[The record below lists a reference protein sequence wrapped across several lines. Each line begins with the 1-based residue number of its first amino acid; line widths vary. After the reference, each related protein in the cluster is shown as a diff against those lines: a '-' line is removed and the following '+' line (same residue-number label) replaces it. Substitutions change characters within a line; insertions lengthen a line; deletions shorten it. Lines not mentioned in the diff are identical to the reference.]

1 MIVGVVAE
9 SSEQESRVAATPAS
23 VGRLRKLG
31 YEVQVQS
38 GCGLRS
44 HFTDEA
50 YAAAGA
56 RVVPIAQAVWA
67 HSDILLKVNAPTTF
81 EINQLKPGATLIC
94 LLWPARNG
102 ELLDAL
108 KSRGAS
114 AIAMDCIPRISRAQ
128 KMDVLSSMANI
139 AGYRAILEAANGFGG
154 FFTGQIT
161 AAGKVPPAKVLVIGA
176 GVAGLAAVGAAR
188 GLGAIVRAFDTR
200 PAVKEQV
207 KSMGAEF
214 LELDFH
220 EDGEGAG
227 GYAKEMSQAFIDA
240 EMALFAEQAREV
252 DIIVTTALIPNKP
265 APKLITVEMVR
276 SMKPGSIIVDMAAE
290 QGGNCELTEPGK
302 VVEKHGVKIIGYT
315 DLASRL
321 PTQASTLYS
330 NNLVNLLTDLT
341 PKKDGALQF
350 NLEDDVVRGSLV
362 ANAGEIH
369 WPLPK
374 IQPSVAAAAKPA
386 EKIDFQE
393 ARRMSPTQR
402 WLLSGA
408 ALIAILAFLAWF
420 GLYAPAP
427 LVGNLTVF
435 VLACFVG
442 WQVVW
447 NVTPALHTPLM
458 SVTNAIS
465 GIIVIG
471 AMMQIHSPWYKL
483 ATLMAVIAV
492 LIASINVAGG
502 FLVTQR
508 MLNMFRKE

>member
-1 MIVGVVAE
+1 MIVGVVSE

-38 GCGLRS
+38 GCGQRS
-44 HFTDEA
+44 HFSDES
-50 YAAAGA
+50 YRDAGA
-56 RVVPIAQAVWA
+56 KLIETAQAVWST
-67 HSDILLKVNAPTTF
+67 SDIVLKVNPPSSF
-81 EINQLKPGATLIC
+81 EVNQLKTGAALIC

-102 ELLDAL
+102 DLLDTI

-114 AIAMDCIPRISRAQ
+114 AIAMDSIPRISRAQ

-139 AGYRAILEAANGFGG
+139 AGYRAVLEAANSFGG

-200 PAVKEQV
+200 AAVKEQV
-207 KSMGAEF
+207 KSMGADF
-214 LELDFH
+214 LELDYH
-220 EDGEGAG
+220 EEGEGAG
-227 GYAKEMSQAFIDA
+227 GYAKEMTKAFIDA
-240 EMALFAEQAREV
+240 EMALFAQQAREV
-252 DIIVTTALIPNKP
+252 DIIITTALIPNKP
-265 APKLITVEMVR
+265 APKLITADMVR
-276 SMKPGSIIVDMAAE
+276 SMKPGSVIVDMAAE

-302 VVEKHGVKIIGYT
+302 IAEKHGVKIIGYT

-341 PKKDGALQF
+341 PKKNGEIEF
-350 NLEDDVVRGSLV
+350 NLQDDVVRGALV
-362 ANAGEIH
+362 AHRGEIN

-374 IQPSVAAAAKPA
+374 IQPFVPAAST

-393 ARRMSPTQR
+393 SRSAPQWQR
-402 WLLSGA
+402 WLVQGVGVVA
-408 ALIAILAFLAWF
+408 ALAVLLLI
-420 GLYAPAP
+420 GRYAPAQ
-427 LVGNLTVF
+427 LISHLSVF

-465 GIIVIG
+465 GIILIG
-471 AMMQIHSPWYKL
+471 AMLQIHEPWYGITTL
-483 ATLMAVIAV
+483 LGACAVLMAT
-492 LIASINVAGG
+492 INVVGG

-508 MLNMFRKE
+508 MLSMFHKG